1 MSTTFQH
8 SPNGTSPTK
17 AKNIQIRRVQLTD
30 PTQMPSDLSSTPG
43 GTLFSTT
50 PGGTRIV
57 YDRAFL
63 LECRNSPLAKSP
75 PVGLPPIP
83 GVTCVAVS
91 PNLPKNGVTGVG
103 IHQHHHTAHGAHLPP
118 QVHHAAP
125 TAPVQKS
132 SVSVDEPQSQFEM
145 DM

>member
-1 MSTTFQH
+1 MSTTFQN
-8 SPNGTSPTK
+8 SPSSTSPTK

-83 GVTCVAVS
+83 GVTCVAIS
-91 PNLPKNGVTGVG
+91 PNLPKNGIAGVG
-103 IHQHHHTAHGAHLPP
+103 LHQHHHGGHVTQ
-118 QVHHAAP
+118 QVLHTTPIAP
-125 TAPVQKS
+125 ALKSPVPT
-132 SVSVDEPQSQFEM
+132 DEPQSQFEM

>member
-1 MSTTFQH
+1 MSTALQQ
-8 SPNGTSPTK
+8 SPSSTSPTK
-17 AKNIQIRRVQLTD
+17 AKNIAIRRVQLTD
-30 PTQMPSDLSSTPG
+30 PTQMPSDLSTTPG

-57 YDRAFL
+57 YDRSFL

-83 GVTCVAVS
+83 GVTCVALS
-91 PNLPKNGVTGVG
+91 PNLVKNGVTGGVPHP
-103 IHQHHHTAHGAHLPP
+103 HQQPAGPVNLPP
-118 QVHHAAP
+118 QVPPHAPSAG
-125 TAPVQKS
+125 PVLKS
-132 SVSVDEPQSQFEM
+132 PGPVEEPQFEM